1 MDWSRH
7 MRPIIERL
15 GEDTTLRS
23 LATTGTATVRALY
36 IAPFARALDIVPTN
50 RPQVAFMSND
60 APDLAMGDLITLR
73 GTEYRVVEVQPD
85 PVSEVTVCPLEEV

>member
-7 MRPIIERL
+7 MRSIIERL
-15 GEDTTLRS
+15 GEDLTWRPA
-23 LATTGTATVRALY
+23 ATTGTTSVRAMY

-50 RPQVAFMSND
+50 RPQIAFMTAD
-60 APDLAMGDLITLR
+60 VDVAMDDLIELR
-73 GTEYRVVEVQPD
+73 GTEYRIVEVQPD

>member
-7 MRPIIERL
+7 MRSIIERL
-15 GEDTTLRS
+15 GEDCTWRPMAS
-23 LATTGTATVRALY
+23 TGTATVRAMY

-50 RPQVAFMSND
+50 RPQIAFMTAD
-60 APDLAMGDLITLR
+60 AADLAMDDLITLR
-73 GTEYRVVEVQPD
+73 GTEYRVAEVQPD